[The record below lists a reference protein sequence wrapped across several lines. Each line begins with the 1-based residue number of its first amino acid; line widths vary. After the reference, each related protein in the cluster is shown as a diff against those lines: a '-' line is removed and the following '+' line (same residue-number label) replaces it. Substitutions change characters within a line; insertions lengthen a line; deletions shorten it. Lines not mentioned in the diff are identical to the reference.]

1 MESKG
6 KWSRPDEEII
16 AFYVPQGAAVVK
28 RSEVSHGSSGLNC
41 KRKFSCSKIPF
52 DLSDWF
58 GFDWVQSEMGR
69 SDQYINFPYNF
80 NTLSSR
86 QV

>member
-41 KRKFSCSKIPF
+41 KGSFPVQKS
-52 DLSDWF
+52 LSIYLIGLVSI
-58 GFDWVQSEMGR
+58 GFKVKWEEVIS
-69 SDQYINFPYNF
+69 I
-80 NTLSSR
+80 
-86 QV
+86 